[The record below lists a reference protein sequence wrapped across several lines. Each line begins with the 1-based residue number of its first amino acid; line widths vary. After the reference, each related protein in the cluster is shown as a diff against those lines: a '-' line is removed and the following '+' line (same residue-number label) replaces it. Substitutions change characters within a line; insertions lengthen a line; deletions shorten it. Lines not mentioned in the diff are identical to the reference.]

1 MRFENLP
8 DINISMYKT
17 KTTMDKELQNVTK
30 CLSTYIHKL
39 KKEVKLNKNDCFL
52 LQNVILK
59 LVQKKM
65 Y

>member
-17 KTTMDKELQNVTK
+17 KTAMDKELQNVTK

-39 KKEVKLNKNDCFL
+39 KFT
-52 LQNVILK
+52 
-59 LVQKKM
+59 
-65 Y
+65 